1 MSVYRRSFLAAIP
14 ALALLSKARAEGTQA
29 TDQRLTPRT
38 LGNPRAP
45 VTVNEWFSLTCT
57 HCAHFEMTVFQ
68 DVKAK
73 LIDTGKVFYVY
84 HDFPLDQIA
93 LLGAMVARSLPVDR
107 YVPFVNSMLATQDR
121 WAFARDIDPKKQ
133 IQQMAALAG
142 ISAEKFAKIDA
153 DDSFRQALVAQQDAD
168 QAKYN
173 IGGTPFFMFN
183 DQPYNQELLTYEAFE
198 SQVRKAGG

>member
-1 MSVYRRSFLAAIP
+1 MSLYRRSFLAALP
-14 ALALLSKARAEGTQA
+14 ALALIPKARAE
-29 TDQRLTPRT
+29 DSRLTPRT
-38 LGNPRAP
+38 LGNPKAP

-68 DVKAK
+68 DVKTK

-107 YVPFVNSMLATQDR
+107 YVPFVNSMLASQDR
-121 WAFARDIDPKKQ
+121 WAFARDVNPKKQ

-142 ISAEKFAKIDA
+142 ISADQFAKIDA
-153 DDSFRQALVAQQDAD
+153 DDAFRQALVAQQDSD

-183 DQPYNQELLTYEAFE
+183 NQPYNQELLTFEAFE
-198 SQVRKAGG
+198 AEVKKAGG

>member
-1 MSVYRRSFLAAIP
+1 MSLYRRSFLAAIP
-14 ALALLSKARAEGTQA
+14 ALALMPKAHAEDA
-29 TDQRLTPRT
+29 RLTPRT
-38 LGNPRAP
+38 LGNPKAP

-68 DVKAK
+68 DVKTK

-107 YVPFVNSMLATQDR
+107 YVPFVNSMLSSQDR
-121 WAFARDIDPKKQ
+121 WAFARDVNPRKQ

-142 ISAEKFAKIDA
+142 ISADQFAKIDA
-153 DDSFRQALVAQQDAD
+153 DDAFRQALVAQQDAD
-168 QAKYN
+168 QAKYS

-183 DQPYNQELLTYEAFE
+183 NKPYNQELLTYEAFE
-198 SQVRKAGG
+198 AEVTKAAG